1 MIDPNNPDAKALE
14 KAVKDAADKL
24 GPLTTAQL
32 LEQQLQQLR
41 RMAKSGDYPRV
52 LYGKEGQ
59 TRIVVSKSEE
69 KEAGSEWKQT
79 PGDDHRKPAAA
90 GAVVATEEAMA
101 AELAVRRS
109 NASLTL
115 TDSRSVGAGL
125 PEKITS
131 DTTTTGQP
139 AGNSGSS
146 INAMTMPG
154 VVPVPTPAATPVVP
168 PAPTPAEVP
177 KKGA

>member
-14 KAVKDAADKL
+14 AAVKAATDKL

-32 LEQQLQQLR
+32 LEQQLQQVR

-52 LYGKEGQ
+52 LYGKDGK
-59 TRIVVSKSEE
+59 TRTVASKSEE

-79 PGDDHRKPAAA
+79 PGDDHRKPAGA

-115 TDSRSVGAGL
+115 TDSRQVSAGL

-139 AGNSGSS
+139 AGNPGSS

-154 VVPVPTPAATPVVP
+154 VVPAATPVAALV
-168 PAPTPAEVP
+168 PAPAEPA
-177 KKGA
+177 KK